1 MTKAPAKPLDPVD
14 EWSTAAAVKCN
25 DKRIIG
31 ALRRSVQALMV
42 WQAAYAPTAEREI
55 AETYEPLIKRARGRN
70 REMLEENYALDME
83 QPGVVAAVSVVAELF
98 SPSRGE
104 GESLEGIAESL
115 HGSGDA
121 EVLVDQ
127 VPPKDEGERDEG
139 QGQDNP
145 KDEGFKE
152 GPEPGHRVLRRRK
165 GPVKRVEVP
174 TREGVE

>member
-1 MTKAPAKPLDPVD
+1 MPKQPSKPLDPVD

-55 AETYEPLIKRARGRN
+55 ADTYEPLIKRARGRN

-98 SPSRGE
+98 SPSRRE
-104 GESLEGIAESL
+104 GETLDGILEGT
-115 HGSGDA
+115 HGSGDS
-121 EVLVDQ
+121 EVLV
-127 VPPKDEGERDEG
+127 
-139 QGQDNP
+139 N
-145 KDEGFKE
+145 
-152 GPEPGHRVLRRRK
+152 
-165 GPVKRVEVP
+165 EVP
-174 TREGVE
+174 TEDQGEGQDRQSQDHPED